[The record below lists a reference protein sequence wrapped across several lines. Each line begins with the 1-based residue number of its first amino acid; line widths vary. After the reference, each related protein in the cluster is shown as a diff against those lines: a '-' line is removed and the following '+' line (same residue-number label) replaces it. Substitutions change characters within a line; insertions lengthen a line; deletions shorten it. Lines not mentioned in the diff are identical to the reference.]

1 MKHRLIMALCLMLS
15 VTSLAFAAEKAPVVN
30 FLPLADGIVKKIDTQ
45 TGKITLAHGEI
56 PNLGMKPMT
65 MPYLMQNPALLKTV
79 HEGDKV
85 KFSADKVKGIYT
97 VTHLVVIK

>member
-1 MKHRLIMALCLMLS
+1 MKHLIITALCLVLS
-15 VTSLAFAAEKAPVVN
+15 MTSLAFAAEKAPVTN
-30 FLPLADGIVKKIDTQ
+30 ALPLADGIVKKIDLQ

-56 PNLGMKPMT
+56 PNLNMKPMT
-65 MPYLMQNPALLKTV
+65 MPYQMQTPALLKTV

-97 VTHLVVIK
+97 VTYLVVIK